1 MSTITKT
8 PIIIAVLAIASL
20 FVAGPVSMSMDELNV
35 YANKKSD
42 AASQGLS
49 QGELSEQSSEV
60 FSENGTSTASGNN
73 VDLSFN
79 LNDGHNSLGQQ

>member
-1 MSTITKT
+1 
-8 PIIIAVLAIASL
+8 
-20 FVAGPVSMSMDELNV
+20 MSMDELNV

-42 AASQGLS
+42 SASQGLL
-49 QGELSEQSSEV
+49 QGQLSGQSSEV

-79 LNDGHNSLGQQ
+79 LNEGQNSLGQ